1 VKVLLFRA
9 KAAFARVLRERGL
22 APEDER

>member
-9 KAAFARVLRERGL
+9 KTALARVLRERGL
-22 APEDER
+22 APEERR